1 MQITVESFGIVRSVL
16 GERRQQVELPEA
28 ATVRDA
34 IEKLLEKGGAR
45 ARKLIVSPDG
55 KSLKVLVM
63 LDGKSIGAESV
74 LQDGAKISLMLTI
87 GGGAHDEIRDFLDFG
102 LRIL

>member
-16 GERRQQVELPEA
+16 GERKQQVELNDG

-34 IEKLLEKGGAR
+34 VEKLLEKGGAR
-45 ARKLIVSPDG
+45 ARRLIVSPDG

-63 LDGKSIGAESV
+63 VSGQSVVQDAV
-74 LQDGAKISLMLTI
+74 LQDGAEISLMLTI
-87 GGGAHDEIRDFLDFG
+87 GGGA
-102 LRIL
+102 

>member
-16 GERRQQVELPEA
+16 GERRQQVEVAEG

-45 ARKLIVSPDG
+45 ARRLIVSPDG
-55 KSLKVLVM
+55 KGLKVLVM
-63 LDGKSIGAESV
+63 LDGKSIGPESI
-74 LQDGAKISLMLTI
+74 LEDGAEISLMLTI
-87 GGGAHDEIRDFLDFG
+87 GGGAHNEI
-102 LRIL
+102 